1 MIIFKK
7 AAELSS
13 FIDNQRIMKKNVGFV
28 PTMGALHNGH
38 LSLIQHSLLDNDITI
53 CSIFVN
59 PTQFNN
65 PEDFNKYPIT
75 IVNDIKLLEE
85 ASCNILFLP
94 SVEEIYPAGFEK
106 KHYQLGDLEKVLE
119 GKHRPGHF
127 QGVCMVVERLL
138 NIVHCDH
145 LYLGKKDYQQ
155 CMVIKKLIE
164 ITHLK
169 VNVILV
175 ETIREENGL
184 AMSSRNQRL
193 STSEKEKSLSIYRA
207 LNHIKNNIQPG
218 PLYPILQESKSMLT
232 DSDFIIDYLN
242 ITDYNLKEVADWDEK
257 TPLVALVA
265 ATINNIRLIDNMIIA

>member
-7 AAELSS
+7 ADELSS
-13 FIDNQRIMKKNVGFV
+13 YIDNQRVMNKNVGFV
-28 PTMGALHNGH
+28 PTMGALHAGH
-38 LSLIQHSLLDNDITI
+38 LSLITQSKSTNDITI

-65 PEDFNKYPIT
+65 PEDFKKYPIT
-75 IVNDIKLLEE
+75 IDNDIKLLEE
-85 ASCNILFLP
+85 ASCDILFLP
-94 SVEEIYPAGFEK
+94 SADEIYPADFEK
-106 KHYQLGDLEKVLE
+106 KHYSLGHLEQVLE
-119 GKHRPGHF
+119 GKHRPEHF

-155 CMVIKKLIE
+155 CMVLKKMIE
-164 ITHLK
+164 ITQLK
-169 VNVILV
+169 VNIILA
-175 ETIREENGL
+175 ETIREQNGL

-193 STSEKEKSLSIYRA
+193 SAAEKKKSLSIHKA
-207 LNHIKNNIQPG
+207 LNHIKNNLKPG
-218 PLYPILQESKSMLT
+218 SLNPIIEESKSMLIKSDFLIDYIEIT
-232 DSDFIIDYLN
+232 DSNLN
-242 ITDYNLKEVADWDEK
+242 AVSNWDGK

>member
-13 FIDNQRIMKKNVGFV
+13 FIDNQRLMKKKVGFV

-38 LSLIQHSLLDNDITI
+38 LSLIKQSLSDNNITI

-65 PEDFNKYPIT
+65 PEDFNKYPNT
-75 IVNDIKLLEE
+75 IENDIILLEE
-85 ASCNILFLP
+85 ASCDILFLP
-94 SVEEIYPAGFEK
+94 SVQEIYPADFEK
-106 KHYQLGDLEKVLE
+106 KHYELGDLEQVLE
-119 GKHRPGHF
+119 GKYRPGHF

-138 NIVHCDH
+138 NIVQCNH

-164 ITHLK
+164 ISHLK
-169 VNVILV
+169 VNIILA

-193 STSEKEKSLSIYRA
+193 STSEKEKSLSIYKA

-218 PLYPILQESKSMLT
+218 PLYPILQESKSMLIE
-232 DSDFIIDYLN
+232 SDFIIDYLD
-242 ITDYNLKEVADWDEK
+242 ITDSNLKEVSNWDGK

-265 ATINNIRLIDNMIIA
+265 ASVNKIRLIDNMIIA

>member
-7 AAELSS
+7 AADLSS
-13 FIDNQRIMKKNVGFV
+13 FIDNQRVMNKKVGFV
-28 PTMGALHNGH
+28 PTMGALHAGH
-38 LSLIQHSLLDNDITI
+38 LSLITQSKSENDITV

-65 PEDFNKYPIT
+65 PEDFKKYPIT
-75 IVNDIKLLEE
+75 IETDIKLLEVI
-85 ASCNILFLP
+85 SCNILFLP
-94 SVEEIYPAGFEK
+94 STEEIYPPDFEK
-106 KHYQLGDLEKVLE
+106 KHYDLGSLEQVLE

-155 CMVIKKLIE
+155 CMVLKKMIE
-164 ITHLK
+164 ITQLK
-169 VNVILV
+169 VNINLA
-175 ETIREENGL
+175 ETIREDNGL

-193 STSEKEKSLSIYRA
+193 SDNEKQKSLSIYKA
-207 LNHIKNNIQPG
+207 LNHIKNNLKPG
-218 PLYPILQESKSMLT
+218 SLTPIIEESKTMLIESDFLIDYIEIT
-232 DSDFIIDYLN
+232 DSNLN
-242 ITDYNLKEVADWDEK
+242 EVSNWDGK
-257 TPLVALVA
+257 TPLVGLVA

>member
-13 FIDNQRIMKKNVGFV
+13 FIDNQRVMNKKVGFV
-28 PTMGALHNGH
+28 PTMGALHAGH
-38 LSLIQHSLLDNDITI
+38 LSLIKQSKSDNDITV

-65 PEDFNKYPIT
+65 PEDFKKYPIT
-75 IVNDIKLLEE
+75 IDDDIKLLEE
-85 ASCNILFLP
+85 ASCDILFLP
-94 SVEEIYPAGFEK
+94 SPYEIYPVDFKKKLYPLGF
-106 KHYQLGDLEKVLE
+106 LEQVLE

-138 NIVHCDH
+138 NIVHCDN

-155 CMVIKKLIE
+155 CMVLKKLIE

-169 VNVILV
+169 VNIIIA
-175 ETIREENGL
+175 ETIREKNGL

-193 STSEKEKSLSIYRA
+193 TAAEKEKSLSIYKS
-207 LNHIKNNIQPG
+207 LNHIKNNLKPG
-218 PLYPILQESKSMLT
+218 SLNPIIQESKSMLT
-232 DSDFIIDYLN
+232 KSDFIIDYLE
-242 ITDYNLKEVADWDEK
+242 ITDSNLNEVSNWDGK

-265 ATINNIRLIDNMIIA
+265 ATINSIRLIDNMIIA

>member
-13 FIDNQRIMKKNVGFV
+13 YIDNQRVMNKNVGFV
-28 PTMGALHNGH
+28 PTMGALHAGH
-38 LSLIQHSLLDNDITI
+38 LSLVTQSKSRNEITI

-65 PEDFNKYPIT
+65 PEDFKKYPIT
-75 IVNDIKLLEE
+75 IDNDIKLLED
-85 ASCNILFLP
+85 ASCDILFLP
-94 SVEEIYPAGFEK
+94 SADEIYPANFEK
-106 KHYQLGDLEKVLE
+106 KHYSLGMLEQILE

-155 CMVIKKLIE
+155 CMVLKKLIE
-164 ITHLK
+164 ITQLK
-169 VNVILV
+169 VNIILA
-175 ETIREENGL
+175 ETIREQNGL

-193 STSEKEKSLSIYRA
+193 SAAEKEKSLSIHKA
-207 LNHIKNNIQPG
+207 LNHIKNNLKPG
-218 PLYPILQESKSMLT
+218 SLNPIIQESKSMLIKSDFLIDYIEIT
-232 DSDFIIDYLN
+232 DSNLN
-242 ITDYNLKEVADWDEK
+242 AVSNWDGK
-257 TPLVALVA
+257 TTLVALVA